1 MQVRRSLW
9 CACSAGGRERVGR
22 GRKREKE
29 REKERERKRERE
41 RERGWVLVLGPVVAA
56 RTQLPVGGE
65 TIRNIHSSLHT
76 KTGS

>member
-1 MQVRRSLW
+1 MCTPSVHLEGSRVQVRRSLW

-29 REKERERKRERE
+29 RKRE
-41 RERGWVLVLGPVVAA
+41 WVLVLGPVVAA